1 MSTVISITDI
11 AGNKAP
17 FEEEYGVGSDD
28 FISIDEILG
37 EAFNILQVKEFE
49 NDKGLGVFALITVKG
64 ALRYIT
70 THSVGLVGM
79 MTNPEVRKMLDEGRQ
94 VSGTIVK
101 RKSKK
106 SDRMVY
112 AFA

>member
-1 MSTVISITDI
+1 MTAISIIDI

-17 FEEEYGVGSDD
+17 FEDEYGIGSEE
-28 FISIDEILG
+28 FISIDEILDR
-37 EAFNILQVKEFE
+37 EIDIINVKPYE
-49 NDKGLGVFALITVKG
+49 NDKGPGVFALISVEG
-64 ALRYIT
+64 EIRYIA

-79 MTNPEVRKMLDEGRQ
+79 MTDSKVRDILETGQQ
-94 VSGTIVK
+94 VTARIVK

-112 AFA
+112 SFA

>member
-1 MSTVISITDI
+1 MSTVIYITDI

-37 EAFNILQVKEFE
+37 TPFNIPQVKEFN
-49 NDKGLGVFALITVKG
+49 NDKGDGVFALINVNG
-64 ALRYIT
+64 ELRYIT
-70 THSVGLVGM
+70 THSIGLVGM
-79 MTNPEVRKMLDEGRQ
+79 MSNETLKQMLDEGKQ
-94 VSGTIVK
+94 VSATIVK
-101 RKSKK
+101 RKSKT

>member
-1 MSTVISITDI
+1 MTAVSIIDI

-17 FEEEYGVGSDD
+17 FEDEYGVANED
-28 FISIDEILG
+28 FISIDEILDR
-37 EAFNILQVKEFE
+37 EISIIDVKPYE
-49 NDKGLGVFALITVKG
+49 NDKGPGVFALINVDEE
-64 ALRYIT
+64 LRYIA

-79 MTNPEVRKMLDEGRQ
+79 MTDTKVMETLENGQQ
-94 VSGTIVK
+94 VSARIVK

-106 SDRMVY
+106 SDRTVY